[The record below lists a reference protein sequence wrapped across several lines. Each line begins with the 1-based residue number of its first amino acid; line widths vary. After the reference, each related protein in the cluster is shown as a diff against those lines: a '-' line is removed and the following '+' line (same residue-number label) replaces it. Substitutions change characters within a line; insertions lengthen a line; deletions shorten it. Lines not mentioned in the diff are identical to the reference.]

1 MTIQTSTRRQWRV
14 PAALMVLCAVPVLAG
29 AFRIAQLTSGAPI
42 TPDNARFFA
51 SPVPVV
57 LHIVGASVFCLLGAV
72 QFVPRLRRRSG
83 WHRITGRVV
92 VPCGLV
98 AALSGLWMTL
108 FYPRPAGDGDLLTAF
123 RLVFGS
129 AMVFALV
136 FGFVA
141 ILRRDVGT
149 HKAWLM
155 RGYAIG
161 VGAGSQAVTSTVWLV
176 LVGVP
181 GEFARA
187 LLMAAG
193 WVINLAV
200 AEWIIRRR

>member
-83 WHRITGRVV
+83 WHRIAGRVV

>member
-1 MTIQTSTRRQWRV
+1 MTIQTSTRRQWRA

>member
-1 MTIQTSTRRQWRV
+1 MTIQTSTRRQWRA

-83 WHRITGRVV
+83 WHRIAGRVV

>member
-1 MTIQTSTRRQWRV
+1 
-14 PAALMVLCAVPVLAG
+14 
-29 AFRIAQLTSGAPI
+29 
-42 TPDNARFFA
+42 
-51 SPVPVV
+51 
-57 LHIVGASVFCLLGAV
+57 
-72 QFVPRLRRRSG
+72 
-83 WHRITGRVV
+83 
-92 VPCGLV
+92 
-98 AALSGLWMTL
+98 MTL

>member
-83 WHRITGRVV
+83 WHRVAGRVV

-141 ILRRDVGT
+141 ILRRDVST

-161 VGAGSQAVTSTVWLV
+161 VGAGSQAVTSTVWLL